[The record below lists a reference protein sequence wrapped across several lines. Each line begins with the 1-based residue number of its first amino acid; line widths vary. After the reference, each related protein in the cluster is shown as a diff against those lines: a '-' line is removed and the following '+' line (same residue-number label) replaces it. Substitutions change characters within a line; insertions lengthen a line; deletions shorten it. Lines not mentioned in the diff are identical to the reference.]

1 MIARHLRLPAISIL
15 PILFIACAEPL
26 SVNKL
31 QPSSTVVAST
41 TRIKADTTVNTDLT
55 QLFSRIWRFTDSNP
69 PSNPPLNSIY
79 IFLPNG
85 TLLETSCTETYRIAT
100 WTIDK
105 QAPLV
110 LRVVEDGQLAF
121 TATIAEL
128 TDTRLR
134 LQQILVRSNEKRE
147 LTLTAV
153 EKEVVCPD
161 FRKS

>member
-1 MIARHLRLPAISIL
+1 MIARYLRLPAISIL
-15 PILFIACAEPL
+15 PILLIACAGPL

-31 QPSSTVVAST
+31 QSSSTVVAST

-55 QLFSRIWRFTDSNP
+55 QLFSRIWRFTDSNR
-69 PSNPPLNSIY
+69 PSTPPLSSIY

-85 TLLETSCTETYRIAT
+85 TLLETSCAETYRIAT

-121 TATIAEL
+121 TATISEL
-128 TDTRLR
+128 TDTTLR
-134 LQQILVRSNEKRE
+134 LQQILVRNNEKRE

-153 EKEVVCPD
+153 EKEFVCPD

>member
-1 MIARHLRLPAISIL
+1 MIDRYLRLSAISIL
-15 PILFIACAEPL
+15 LILLIACAEPL
-26 SVNKL
+26 SVNNL
-31 QPSSTVVAST
+31 QPSSTIMASPT
-41 TRIKADTTVNTDLT
+41 PIKADATVNTDLT
-55 QLFSRIWRFTDSNP
+55 QLFSRIWRFTDSNS
-69 PSNPPLNSIY
+69 PSKPPLSSIY

-85 TLLETSCTETYRIAT
+85 TLLETSYTETYRIAT

-121 TATIAEL
+121 TATIGEL

-134 LQQILVRSNEKRE
+134 LQQILVRSNERRE
-147 LTLTAV
+147 LILTAV
-153 EKEVVCPD
+153 EKEFVCPD